1 MVEALRKN
9 PAWKGRKGPVVL
21 VIMDGVGYG
30 KYREGDA
37 VAEAKMDA
45 LRALAEAS
53 PHTRLKAH
61 GKAVG
66 LPSDDDMGNSEV
78 GHNAMGCGRVFNQ
91 GAALVSA
98 SIETGA
104 MFQGKAWKEIITNLT
119 APPGTGGPAAP
130 VSGVRREPTLHF
142 IGLFSDGNVHSH
154 LDHLKAMI
162 RQAKKEGVRRVRVH
176 VLFDGRDV
184 GETSALDYVDPF
196 EAFLK
201 EQSCLPQG
209 EDPGFDAKIG
219 SGGGRMWITMDR
231 YGADWSMVE
240 RGWKTHVLGTA
251 RQFPSARE
259 AVETCRKEI
268 PGIIDQDLKEFC
280 VAEGGKPIGTIE
292 DGDSVIYFNFRG
304 DRSLEITAA
313 FEEDR
318 FDKFDRIR
326 RPKVCYAGMMEYD
339 GDTHVPARY
348 LVSPPAIDRTMGE
361 YLAATGVRT
370 LAISETQKYGHVTY
384 FFNGN
389 RTGKFDEKLEDYE
402 EIKSDVVPFEQRP
415 WMKCAEIADRV
426 IAAIGSGTYDFIRLN
441 FPNGDMVGHTGVYQA
456 VVCSMEG
463 MDLQLGRLRKAV
475 DAAAGVML
483 ITADHGNSD
492 DMFEHDKKTG
502 EVVRKTDGSPK
513 AKTSHSLN
521 PVPCIVYDP
530 GYQGEYAKDSLNE
543 GLGISSIAATCIELL
558 GYVPPADYDRSVL
571 KMT

>member
-1 MVEALRKN
+1 MEALKKN
-9 PAWKGRKGPVVL
+9 PAWKGRRGPVVL

-30 KYREGDA
+30 KYTEGDA
-37 VAEAKMDA
+37 VADSKMYHLDAIKAK
-45 LRALAEAS
+45 S
-53 PHTRLKAH
+53 PHAKLKAH

-78 GHNAMGCGRVFNQ
+78 GHNAMGCGRVFEQ

-98 SIETGA
+98 SIAKGA
-104 MFQGKAWKEIITNLT
+104 MFTGAAWREIVSNITG
-119 APPGTGGPAAP
+119 A
-130 VSGVRREPTLHF
+130 SGAKGTLHF

-162 RQAKKEGVRRVRVH
+162 RQAKKEGIKKVRVH

-184 GETSALDYVDPF
+184 GETSALEYLDPF

-201 EQSCLPQG
+201 EECQSAG
-209 EDPGFDAKIG
+209 DAGGFDARIA

-231 YGADWSMVE
+231 YGADWAMVE
-240 RGWKTHVLGTA
+240 RGWKTHVHGEA
-251 RQFPSARE
+251 RQFPNARE
-259 AVETCRKEI
+259 AVETFRKEI
-268 PGIIDQDLKEFC
+268 PGIIDQDLKEFV
-280 VAEGGKPIGTIE
+280 VAREGKPIGPIL
-292 DGDSVIYFNFRG
+292 DGDSVVYFNFRG
-304 DRSLEITAA
+304 DRALEISAA

-318 FDKFDRIR
+318 FDKFDRGR
-326 RPKVCYAGMMEYD
+326 RPGICYAGMMEYD
-339 GDTHVPARY
+339 GDLHVPKRY

-389 RTGKFDEKLEDYE
+389 RTGKFDDKLEDYV
-402 EIKSDVVPFEQRP
+402 EIRSDVVPFEQRP
-415 WMKCAEIADRV
+415 WMKCAEITDEV
-426 IAAIGSGTYDFIRLN
+426 LKAISSGKYDFIRLN
-441 FPNGDMVGHTGVYQA
+441 YPNGDMVGHTGVYQA

-463 MDLQLGRLRKAV
+463 MDIQIGRLAKAV
-475 DAAAGVML
+475 EEAGGLMV

-492 DMFEHDKKTG
+492 DMFEHNKKTG
-502 EVVRKTDGSPK
+502 EVVRKEDGSPK

-530 GYQGEYAKDSLNE
+530 EYRGEYETEPKDGALRE
-543 GLGISSIAATCIELL
+543 GLGISSIAATCIVLL
-558 GYVPPADYDRSVL
+558 GYLPPGDYDKPVL
-571 KMT
+571 RAKDAEA